1 MRIGRRR
8 PTSSSASAARIRCVC
23 DSWKDLSKSAP
34 DTEVARSWFAN
45 LLWVAFPSESETEL
59 CRKAGL
65 ALGCSPRQVKNWLN
79 CANDAPVRAVTSAIV
94 IAGAEVAFRVY
105 EGDRK

>member
-1 MRIGRRR
+1 MPMPSNPSRRSV
-8 PTSSSASAARIRCVC
+8 PASRIRDVAEG
-23 DSWKDLSKSAP
+23 WKNLSKSAP
-34 DTEVARSWFAN
+34 DTTIARNWFAN
-45 LLWVAFPSESETEL
+45 LLWVAFPSQHEAEL

-79 CANDAPVRAVTSAIV
+79 CANDAPLRAVTSVMI